1 MKKLIKLVTAFIA
14 LLMVVPQLAHTSIVS
29 AQEAF
34 KVILLIPGNL
44 GDRSFFDAAAKGI
57 ELVEAELDN
66 VETRIVEMGVDE
78 TSWEPNMLDAAEAD
92 WDLIISGNSAS
103 ALMNDIASQF
113 PDKHFMNFDN
123 AGDGAVENVYS
134 VSYATNEG
142 SFLAGILAGHVT
154 KSDMELANE
163 ENVIGFLG
171 GMDIP
176 GINDFLVA
184 YIQGA
189 QYANE
194 DVKVQVSYVGNF
206 TDPAQGK
213 ELSNIM
219 YQNGVD
225 IAFNVA
231 GQSGL
236 GLIDAAHE
244 ANRYAIGVDSD
255 QAKLFEETD
264 TDKAGKILTSVVKN
278 IDTTILEA
286 VKAAQA
292 GTLEYGLHE
301 LVGLERQAVG
311 LAENEYYQAV
321 SEDIRAQIEEAK
333 EAIINGEIEIKSGF
347 QMTTE
352 EINDYRNTVAP

>member
-1 MKKLIKLVTAFIA
+1 MKKLINIIAVTFA
-14 LLMVVPQLAHTSIVS
+14 LFTFLPSVFAVQKVA
-29 AQEAF
+29 AQDPY

-44 GDRSFFDAAAKGI
+44 GDRSFFDAAAKGMG
-57 ELVEAELDN
+57 LVEEQVEN
-66 VETRIVEMGVDE
+66 VETRIIEMGVDE
-78 TSWEPNMLDAAEAD
+78 TNWEPNLLDAAEGD

-103 ALMNDIASQF
+103 ALMNDVAEQF
-113 PDKHFMNFDN
+113 PDKRFVNFDN
-123 AGDGAVENVYS
+123 AGDGAVDNVYS

-142 SFLAGILAGHVT
+142 SFLAGVLAGLIT
-154 KSDMELANE
+154 QSDMELANE
-163 ENVIGFLG
+163 DQIIGFLG

-189 QYANE
+189 QHVNE

-213 ELSNIM
+213 ELSQLM

-255 QAKLFEETD
+255 QAALFDETD
-264 TDKAGKILTSVVKN
+264 PEKAGKIVTSVVKN
-278 IDTTILEA
+278 IDTTILNA
-286 VKAAQA
+286 VIAAQE
-292 GTLEYGLHE
+292 GTLEFGLHE
-301 LVGLERQAVG
+301 LVGLNVEAVG
-311 LAENEYYQAV
+311 LAENAYYEAV
-321 SEDIRAQIEEAK
+321 PEEIRQQVEEVRQ
-333 EAIINGEIEIKSGF
+333 AIIAGEIEIKSGF

-352 EINDYRNTVAP
+352 EINDYRNSVTP